1 MVSERL
7 VSEWDVKLCTR
18 DGLIGSF
25 LGGSCH
31 GSWVAYSAGLT
42 SDLRP
47 SGHWVESR
55 SGRGCVTTRGK
66 LFTLLCSCDHAV

>member
-47 SGHWVESR
+47 SGHWVE
-55 SGRGCVTTRGK
+55 
-66 LFTLLCSCDHAV
+66 